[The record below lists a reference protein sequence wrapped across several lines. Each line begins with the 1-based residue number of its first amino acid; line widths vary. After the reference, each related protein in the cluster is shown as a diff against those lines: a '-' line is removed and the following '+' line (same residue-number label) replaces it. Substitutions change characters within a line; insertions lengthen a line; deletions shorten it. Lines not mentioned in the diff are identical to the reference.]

1 MRITRQKQTP
11 PPDLA
16 GMIQAAW
23 LTSSRVTAYLVEQ
36 IPAHAW
42 GAAPERLPTR
52 TVRALAAH
60 LHNVRCRWIRTLGA
74 PYGVKLVRRVDQHTV
89 GRRALLVALRRSD
102 AGIAALLRLGCER
115 GGTIPPSP
123 AYVWR
128 NLPLDVGHVLAYFV
142 AHEAHHRGQI
152 VLALRQQGLRLPA
165 AVTAG
170 LWQWQT
176 RQLEGA
182 PKRPR
187 P

>member
-1 MRITRQKQTP
+1 MAKLPVSLPQQ
-11 PPDLA
+11 DLA

-23 LTSSRVTAYLVEQ
+23 LTCSRVTDYLIEQ

-42 GAAPERLPTR
+42 AAAPERLPTR

-60 LHNVRCRWIRTLGA
+60 LHNVRCRWIKTLGA
-74 PYGVKLVRRVDQHTV
+74 PHGVKLVRRVDERRV
-89 GRRALLVALRRSD
+89 ARRALLAALRRSD

-176 RQLEGA
+176 RHVEGA
-182 PKRPR
+182 RKPARR
-187 P
+187 

>member
-1 MRITRQKQTP
+1 MVQI
-11 PPDLA
+11 
-16 GMIQAAW
+16 AW
-23 LTSSRVTAYLVEQ
+23 RTSSRVTAYLVEQ

-42 GAAPERLPTR
+42 GAAPDGLPTR

-74 PYGVKLVRRVDQHTV
+74 AHGVALVRRVDQHRV

-102 AGIAALLRLGCER
+102 AGISALLRLGCER
-115 GGTIPPSP
+115 GGTIPASA

-152 VLALRQQGLRLPA
+152 VMLLRQQGLRLSP

-176 RQLEGA
+176 RQIEATGA
-182 PKRPR
+182 HTRRQADRMPSPSDRGTR
-187 P
+187 